1 MFVIGTAGHVD
12 HGKSA
17 LVRTLTGIDPDRL
30 PEEKEREMTIDL
42 GFAWLF
48 LPNGIEVGIVDVPG
62 HERFVRNMIAGVGGI
77 DAVLFVVAADDG
89 WMPQS
94 EEHLHIVELLEVK
107 QGIVVLTKT
116 DLVKTEWLSLVEED
130 IKEKLKGTFLENAPL
145 VKTSVV
151 DGTGIEE
158 LRSRIDALIKGIQPK
173 KDLGKPR
180 LYIDRVFT
188 ILGRG
193 TVVTGTLINGS
204 LSLDQ
209 EIKILPQN
217 LCSRIRDLQTH
228 KKKREKVDPG
238 TRVAM
243 NLAGLEKKEI
253 KRGDVITASG
263 FGETTNVVDTRVKM
277 IPSCPYPLKHN
288 LEVLFILG
296 TTELLGKAIILE
308 KDMLKLGEEGLVQF
322 RFKKHLVARL
332 GDHFILRLPS
342 PPTTIGG
349 GVVLNLE
356 VKRHKRNDPQAIL
369 YLQRKAT
376 FKLPELLTS
385 ELERGEYLSTKDILR
400 ESNFSQEQV
409 ESELKNLEN
418 QGKVILKEGM
428 AIDSKRFEE
437 LSGEI
442 VRKIKEEHEKYPF
455 KPGLKISNLASTIKT
470 NEKVLE
476 FLIKS
481 LIDQKKLI
489 QKESYLS
496 SADHKPELTADQ
508 QRIASDIL
516 KKFRSHP
523 ETPPTK
529 DEIVTSGKDYQ
540 EVLSFLVQQ
549 KTMVEL
555 SSGILFLKKD
565 FEEIQ
570 RKVKE
575 FVRKNG
581 PSTVSQIRE
590 HLGMSRKYAV
600 PILEMLDHLDVTRR
614 EGDKRVLF

>member
-193 TVVTGTLINGS
+193 TVVTGTLIDGS

-308 KDMLKLGEEGLVQF
+308 KDMLKPGEEGLVQF

>member
-193 TVVTGTLINGS
+193 TVVTGTLIDGS